1 MSRFDNSPNYGL
13 MFFSALIAAGIS
25 AAATRMI
32 SGGNEAKFAVVDVQR
47 VVVASKDVAALKNER
62 DNQIKELQKMADDA
76 NAKIAKI
83 SDEAE
88 KKKTSEKYLAEI
100 NAKKESFDQV
110 YSSALQASD
119 QKLNDIIKAVA
130 EKEDLTVVINK
141 NSIVHGGVDIT
152 ESVIDMVK

>member
-13 MFFSALIAAGIS
+13 MFFIALIAAGIS

-88 KKKTSEKYLAEI
+88 KKKTEKPVKDFDPSSKNTSFNIDLILKRSRELDPTKT
-100 NAKKESFDQV
+100 KKGQ
-110 YSSALQASD
+110 
-119 QKLNDIIKAVA
+119 
-130 EKEDLTVVINK
+130 
-141 NSIVHGGVDIT
+141 
-152 ESVIDMVK
+152 

>member
-13 MFFSALIAAGIS
+13 MLFIALIAAGIS

-141 NSIVHGGVDIT
+141 NSIVQGGVDIT

>member
-13 MFFSALIAAGIS
+13 MFFIALIAAGIS

-32 SGGNEAKFAVVDVQR
+32 SGGNEAKFAIVDVQR

-141 NSIVHGGVDIT
+141 NSIVQGGVDIT
-152 ESVIDMVK
+152 ESVIDMVR

>member
-1 MSRFDNSPNYGL
+1 MSRFDTSPNYRL
-13 MFFSALIAAGIS
+13 MFFIALIAAGIS

-141 NSIVHGGVDIT
+141 NSIVQGGVDIT